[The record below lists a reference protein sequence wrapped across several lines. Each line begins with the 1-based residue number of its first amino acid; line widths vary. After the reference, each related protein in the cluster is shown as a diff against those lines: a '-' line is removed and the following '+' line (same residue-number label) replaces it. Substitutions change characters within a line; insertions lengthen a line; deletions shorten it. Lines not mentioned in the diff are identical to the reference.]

1 MLKDRSTVLLA
12 MVMVVLVV
20 IGPFL
25 PNWLRF
31 VGTVALANALVV
43 LGLLLLIRTGLVSFG
58 QGLFYC
64 IGGYA
69 AGVGGKDLGI
79 SDAFV
84 LLALGIAASAVIA
97 GILGLLLCRYRE
109 IFFAMFSM
117 AFSMILYGLLSKSQ
131 KLGSTDGFNVVTPTF
146 LGYVPDGASVK
157 IWVYALAVV
166 LTFAVAIVLHRH
178 LRSGMG
184 YASEAV
190 RDNEIRVEYL
200 GVSAQRVV
208 WWKYVLAAILAAL
221 GGGIQALA
229 SGHVGPEMAYWTTSG
244 EFVFIALL
252 GGTAHVGAIVSAA
265 VVFEFIKTW
274 VTQISPYTW
283 QMFLGIVLLVI
294 IMFLPKGLWS
304 LLARFRRSA

>member
-1 MLKDRSTVLLA
+1 MLRDRSTLGLA
-12 MVMVVLVV
+12 IVMVALVV
-20 IGPFL
+20 AGPFM
-25 PNWLRF
+25 PAWLRF
-31 VGTVALANALVV
+31 IGTVALANALVV
-43 LGLLLLIRTGLVSFG
+43 LGLLLLMRTGLVSFG
-58 QGLFYC
+58 QGLYYC

-69 AGVGGKDLGI
+69 AGIGGKDLGI
-79 SDAFV
+79 TDAFA
-84 LLALGIAASAVIA
+84 LLGLGIVASAAIA
-97 GILGLLLCRYRE
+97 AILGILLCRYRE

-131 KLGSTDGFNVVTPTF
+131 ALGSTDGFNVVQPTF
-146 LGYVPDGASVK
+146 LGYAPDGASVK
-157 IWVYALAVV
+157 IWVFGLAVV
-166 LTFAVAIVLHRH
+166 LTFGVGIALHHH
-178 LRSGMG
+178 LRSGLG

-200 GVSAQRVV
+200 GVSAQLVV
-208 WWKYVLAAILAAL
+208 WWKYVLAAVLAAL

-252 GGTAHVGAIVSAA
+252 GGTAHVGAIISAA
-265 VVFEFIKTW
+265 GIFELIKTW

-283 QMFLGIVLLVI
+283 QMFLGVVLLVI

-304 LLARFRRSA
+304 LLGRVRRA

>member
-1 MLKDRSTVLLA
+1 MARDRSTFALA
-12 MVMVVLVV
+12 IVMIALVAAS
-20 IGPFL
+20 PFL
-25 PNWLRF
+25 PAWLRF
-31 VGTVALANALVV
+31 IGTVALANGLVV
-43 LGLLLLIRTGLVSFG
+43 LGLLVLMRTGLVSFG
-58 QGLFYC
+58 QGLYYC

-69 AGVGGKDLGI
+69 AGVGGKYFGI
-79 SDAFV
+79 TDAFA
-84 LLALGIAASAVIA
+84 LLALGVVASAVISA
-97 GILGLLLCRYRE
+97 ILGLLLCRYRE

-131 KLGSTDGFNVVTPTF
+131 ALGSTDGFNVVQPTF

-157 IWVYALAVV
+157 AWVFTLAVV
-166 LTFAVAIVLHRH
+166 LAFGVAIALHHH

-200 GVSAQRVV
+200 GVSAQLVV
-208 WWKYVLAAILAAL
+208 WWKYVLAAVLASL

-252 GGTAHVGAIVSAA
+252 GGTTHVGAIISAA
-265 VVFEFIKTW
+265 VIFELIKTW

-283 QMFLGIVLLVI
+283 QLFLGVVLLVI

-304 LLARFRRSA
+304 LLARMRRAS

>member
-1 MLKDRSTVLLA
+1 MLRDRSTLGLA
-12 MVMVVLVV
+12 IVMVALVV
-20 IGPFL
+20 AGPFM
-25 PNWLRF
+25 PAWLRF
-31 VGTVALANALVV
+31 IGTVALANALVV
-43 LGLLLLIRTGLVSFG
+43 LGLLLLMRTGLVSFG
-58 QGLFYC
+58 QGLYYC

-69 AGVGGKDLGI
+69 AGIGGKDLGI
-79 SDAFV
+79 TDAFA
-84 LLALGIAASAVIA
+84 LLGLGIVASAAIA
-97 GILGLLLCRYRE
+97 AILGILLCRYRE

-131 KLGSTDGFNVVTPTF
+131 ALGSTDGFNVVQPTF
-146 LGYVPDGASVK
+146 LGYAPDGASVK
-157 IWVYALAVV
+157 IWVFGLAVV
-166 LTFAVAIVLHRH
+166 LTFGVGIALHHH
-178 LRSGMG
+178 LRSGLG

-200 GVSAQRVV
+200 GVSAQLVV
-208 WWKYVLAAILAAL
+208 WWKYVLAAVLAAL

-252 GGTAHVGAIVSAA
+252 GGTAHVGAIISAA
-265 VVFEFIKTW
+265 VIFELIKTW

-283 QMFLGIVLLVI
+283 QMFLGVVLLVI

-304 LLARFRRSA
+304 LLGRVRRA

>member
-1 MLKDRSTVLLA
+1 MPRSRATLA
-12 MVMVVLVV
+12 LAIVMGAVVI

-25 PNWLRF
+25 PAWLRF

-43 LGLLLLIRTGLVSFG
+43 LGLLLLMRTGLVSFG
-58 QGLFYC
+58 QGLYYC

-69 AGVGGKDLGI
+69 AGIGGKYLGI
-79 SDAFV
+79 SDAF
-84 LLALGIAASAVIA
+84 LLLVLGIVASAIVA
-97 GILGLLLCRYRE
+97 SILGLLLCRYRE

-131 KLGSTDGFNVVTPTF
+131 KLGSTDGFNVVSPTF
-146 LGYVPDGASVK
+146 LGFVPDGANVK
-157 IWVYALAVV
+157 AWVFGLSVV
-166 LTFAVAIVLHRH
+166 LCFGIAILLHRH

-184 YASEAV
+184 FASEAV

-252 GGTAHVGAIVSAA
+252 GGTAHVGAIISAA
-265 VVFEFIKTW
+265 VVFELIKTW

-283 QMFLGIVLLVI
+283 QMFLGVVLLAI

-304 LLARFRRSA
+304 LLARARGA

>member
-1 MLKDRSTVLLA
+1 MARDRSTMMLAIAMIALLCA
-12 MVMVVLVV
+12 AAL
-20 IGPFL
+20 L
-25 PNWLRF
+25 PTWLRF
-31 VGTVALANALVV
+31 VGTVALANGLVV
-43 LGLLLLIRTGLVSFG
+43 LGLLVLMRTGLVSFG
-58 QGLFYC
+58 QGLYYC

-79 SDAFV
+79 SDAFA
-84 LLALGIAASAVIA
+84 LLALGMVASAVVSA
-97 GILGLLLCRYRE
+97 LLGLLLCRYRE

-131 KLGSTDGFNVVTPTF
+131 ALGSTDGFNVVQPTF

-157 IWVYALAVV
+157 IWVFALTV
-166 LTFAVAIVLHRH
+166 LLAFGVAIALHHH

-200 GVSAQRVV
+200 GVSPELVV
-208 WWKYVLAAILAAL
+208 WCKYVLAAVLAAL
-221 GGGIQALA
+221 GGGLQAMA

-244 EFVFIALL
+244 EFVFVALL
-252 GGTAHVGAIVSAA
+252 GGTMHVGAILSAA
-265 VVFEFIKTW
+265 VIFELIKTW
-274 VTQISPYTW
+274 VFQISPYTW
-283 QMFLGIVLLVI
+283 QMFLGIVLLGI

-304 LLARFRRSA
+304 LFARIGAAR